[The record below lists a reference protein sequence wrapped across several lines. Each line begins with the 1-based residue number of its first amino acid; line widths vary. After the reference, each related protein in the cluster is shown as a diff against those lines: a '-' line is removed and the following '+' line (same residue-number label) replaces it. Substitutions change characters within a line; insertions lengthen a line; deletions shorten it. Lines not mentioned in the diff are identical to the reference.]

1 MKPDNTHAKSSRHA
15 SLPVKI
21 GAGIAIAVGALSLIW
36 IGNEKGQSQSAGG
49 APMTSH
55 RAAGQFRYVVGS
67 PGPGQEAP
75 AIRLA
80 ASTGGEFDLATQRG
94 KTVLLYFQEGLMCQ
108 PCWDQ
113 IAEIEK
119 HIGEFR
125 ALGIDTV
132 VSVTTDPVDLIAR
145 KMKDMRLTT
154 AVLSDP
160 NLSVSKAYHAND
172 FGMMGR
178 SRDGHTFILVGPDG
192 KIRWRADYGGAPDY
206 TMFLPATSLVSHIR
220 ESLATADR

>member
-1 MKPDNTHAKSSRHA
+1 MKSDNTHAKRSRSA
-15 SLPVKI
+15 SQPVKI
-21 GAGIAIAVGALSLIW
+21 GAGIAIAVVALSLIW
-36 IGNEKGQSQSAGG
+36 FSNENSRSQTAGG
-49 APMTSH
+49 APTMS
-55 RAAGQFRYVVGS
+55 ASGQFKFVVGS

-80 ASTGGEFDLATQRG
+80 ASTGGELDLATLRG

-119 HIGEFR
+119 HVSEFR
-125 ALGIDTV
+125 ALGVDTV
-132 VSVTTDPVDLIAR
+132 VSITTDPVDLIVR
-145 KMKDMRLTT
+145 KIKDMRLTT

-160 NLSVSKAYHAND
+160 DLSVSKAYHAND

-178 SRDGHTFILVGPDG
+178 SRDGHSFILVDPDG

-206 TMFLPATSLVSHIR
+206 TMFVPAANLVARIR
-220 ESLATADR
+220 DGLATAAR